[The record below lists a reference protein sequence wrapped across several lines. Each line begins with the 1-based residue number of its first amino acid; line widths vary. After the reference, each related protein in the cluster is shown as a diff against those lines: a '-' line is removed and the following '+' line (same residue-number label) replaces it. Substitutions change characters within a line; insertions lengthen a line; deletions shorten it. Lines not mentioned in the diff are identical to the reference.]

1 MGLFDVFK
9 KKDCE
14 ICGKEVGLLGYKKLE
29 DGEICKDC
37 VKLLSPW
44 FDDRRHSTVEQIKRQ
59 IAAREENR
67 RELQAWSHNLCFGE
81 WQKIYI
87 RMENGLP
94 ESFVVSSDSN
104 YKDANADIIHFA
116 DVSSCDVDIRESHME
131 LKQTNDAGEK
141 VSYNPPRFEYS
152 YDFYIKLG
160 ITGIEYIDDIR
171 VKVNRSTL
179 HLETTQHQ
187 AASNIFL
194 GQSFDPMHYPEY
206 REYKAVC
213 DTIAEIISC
222 GQRGMVWTDSR
233 SANTAPVSAASVAA
247 TTASTDGQDP
257 ALVLLAKF
265 KTAKMEELDPL
276 LKEFCELTWD
286 RPDYK
291 EIQEKAAK
299 ACSDRALEL
308 HAMRTG
314 NQSAAAWKCDAC
326 GSENTGKFCQ
336 SCGAAKP
343 EPAPAAAQGWKCF
356 CGTVNTGGFC
366 TQCGTKKFSLKDIW
380 CSECSWAAEP
390 GDVVVPT
397 FCPNCGK
404 RFNADDI

>member
-14 ICGKEVGLLGYKKLE
+14 ICGKEVGPLGYKKLE

-59 IAAREENR
+59 LAAREENQR
-67 RELQAWSHNLCFGE
+67 KLQSWNHNLSYGE
-81 WQKIYI
+81 YQKLYV
-87 RMENGLP
+87 RMVNSVP
-94 ESFVVSSDSN
+94 ESFVVTSADN
-104 YKDANADIIHFA
+104 YREYNADIIPFTA
-116 DVSSCDVDIRESHME
+116 VSSYDVDIRESHTE
-131 LKQTNDAGEK
+131 LKKDGPNGEK
-141 VSYNPPRFEYS
+141 ISYNPPRFEYH
-152 YDFYIKLG
+152 YDFYIKLM

-171 VKVNRSTL
+171 FRVNRSTL
-179 HLETTQHQ
+179 ELETTQHQ
-187 AASNIFL
+187 AARNVFL
-194 GQSFDPMHYPEY
+194 GQSFDPMLYPQY
-206 REYKAVC
+206 RQYKAVC

-222 GQRGMVWTDSR
+222 GQRGMVWTDGR

-276 LKEFCELTWD
+276 FKEFCELTWD

-314 NQSAAAWKCDAC
+314 NQPAAAWKCDAC

-336 SCGAAKP
+336 GCGAQKP
-343 EPAPAAAQGWKCF
+343 APAPAAASGWKCF
-356 CGTVNTGGFC
+356 CGTFNTGKFC
-366 TQCGTKKFSLKDIW
+366 AECGTEQYSAQDIV
-380 CSECSWAAEP
+380 CSECSWTADP
-390 GDVVVPT
+390 GDVSIPV
-397 FCPNCGK
+397 FCPNCGR
-404 RFNADDI
+404 RFDADDL

>member
-67 RELQAWSHNLCFGE
+67 CELQAWSHDLCFGE

-87 RMENGLP
+87 RMENGVP

-116 DVSSCDVDIRESHME
+116 DVSSCDVDIRESHTE
-131 LKQTNDAGEK
+131 LMQTNANGER
-141 VSYNPPRFEYS
+141 VSYSPPRFEYD

-171 VKVNRSTL
+171 FRINRSTL
-179 HLETTQHQ
+179 HLETTQRHAGRGLLFSQ
-187 AASNIFL
+187 A
-194 GQSFDPMHYPEY
+194 FDPMHYPEY

-233 SANTAPVSAASVAA
+233 SANTAPVSAASVAD

-276 LKEFCELTWD
+276 FKEFCELTWD

-314 NQSAAAWKCDAC
+314 NQPAAAWKCDAC
-326 GSENTGKFCQ
+326 GSENTGKFC
-336 SCGAAKP
+336 A
-343 EPAPAAAQGWKCF
+343 E
-356 CGTVNTGGFC
+356 CGTE
-366 TQCGTKKFSLKDIW
+366 QYSAQDIV
-380 CSECSWAAEP
+380 CSECSWTAEP
-390 GDVVVPT
+390 GDVSIPV
-397 FCPNCGK
+397 FCPNCGR
-404 RFNADDI
+404 RFDADDL

>member
-67 RELQAWSHNLCFGE
+67 CELQAWSHDLCFGE

-87 RMENGLP
+87 RMENGVP
-94 ESFVVSSDSN
+94 ESFVVSSDSD
-104 YKDANADIIHFA
+104 YKEANADIVSFA
-116 DVSSCDVDIRESHME
+116 DVSSCDVDIRESHTE
-131 LKQTNDAGEK
+131 LMQTNANGER
-141 VSYNPPRFEYS
+141 VSYNPPRFEYD

-171 VKVNRSTL
+171 FRINRSTL
-179 HLETTQHQ
+179 HLETTQRHAGRGLLFSQ
-187 AASNIFL
+187 A
-194 GQSFDPMHYPEY
+194 FDPMHYPEY

-213 DTIAEIISC
+213 DTVAEIISC
-222 GQRGMVWTDSR
+222 GQRRMVWTDSR
-233 SANTAPVSAASVAA
+233 SANTAPVSAASVAD
-247 TTASTDGQDP
+247 TTASTDEQDP

-276 LKEFCELTWD
+276 FKEFCELTWD

-314 NQSAAAWKCDAC
+314 NQPAAAWKCDAC

-336 SCGAAKP
+336 GCGAQKP
-343 EPAPAAAQGWKCF
+343 APAPAAASGWKCF
-356 CGTVNTGGFC
+356 CGTFNTGKFC
-366 TQCGTKKFSLKDIW
+366 AECGTEQYSAQDIV
-380 CSECSWAAEP
+380 CSECSWTADP
-390 GDVVVPT
+390 GDVSIPV
-397 FCPNCGK
+397 FCPNCGR
-404 RFNADDI
+404 RFDADDL

>member
-87 RMENGLP
+87 RMENGVP
-94 ESFVVSSDSN
+94 ESFVVSSDSS
-104 YKDANADIIHFA
+104 YKDANADIIPFA
-116 DVSSCDVDIRESHME
+116 DVSSCDVDIRESHTE
-131 LKQTNDAGEK
+131 LKRTNDQGER
-141 VSYNPPRFEYS
+141 VSYNPPRFEYD
-152 YDFYIKLG
+152 YDFYIKLN

-171 VKVNRSTL
+171 FKLNRSTL
-179 HLETTQHQ
+179 HLETVQ
-187 AASNIFL
+187 NRGIFI
-194 GQSFDPMHYPEY
+194 QSFDPMLYPEY

-213 DTIAEIISC
+213 DTVAEIISC

-276 LKEFCELTWD
+276 FKEFCELTWD

-291 EIQEKAAK
+291 ELQEKAAK
-299 ACSDRALEL
+299 ACSDRAQEL

-314 NQSAAAWKCDAC
+314 NQPAAAWKCDAC

-336 SCGAAKP
+336 GCGAQKP
-343 EPAPAAAQGWKCF
+343 APAPAAASGWKCF
-356 CGTVNTGGFC
+356 CGTFNTGKFC
-366 TQCGTKKFSLKDIW
+366 AECGTEQYSAQDIV
-380 CSECSWAAEP
+380 CSECSWTADP
-390 GDVVVPT
+390 GDVSIPV
-397 FCPNCGK
+397 FCPNCGR
-404 RFNADDI
+404 RFDADDL

>member
-67 RELQAWSHNLCFGE
+67 RELQPWSHNLCFGE

-87 RMENGLP
+87 RMENGEP
-94 ESFVVSSDSN
+94 ESFVVSSDSD
-104 YKDANADIIHFA
+104 YKDANADIIPFA
-116 DVSSCDVDIRESHME
+116 DVSSCDVDIRESHTE
-131 LKQTNDAGEK
+131 LMQTNANGER

-179 HLETTQHQ
+179 HLETTLRHAGRGLLFSQ
-187 AASNIFL
+187 A
-194 GQSFDPMHYPEY
+194 FDPMLYPEY

-233 SANTAPVSAASVAA
+233 SANTAPVSAASVAD

-314 NQSAAAWKCDAC
+314 NQPAAAWKCDAC

-336 SCGAAKP
+336 GCGAQK
-343 EPAPAAAQGWKCF
+343 PAPASAAASGWKCF
-356 CGTVNTGGFC
+356 CGTFNTGKFC
-366 TQCGTKKFSLKDIW
+366 AECGTEQYSAQDIV
-380 CSECSWAAEP
+380 CSECSWTADP
-390 GDVVVPT
+390 GDVSIPV
-397 FCPNCGK
+397 FCPNCGR
-404 RFNADDI
+404 RFDADDL

>member
-67 RELQAWSHNLCFGE
+67 CELQAWSHDLCFGE

-87 RMENGLP
+87 RMENGVP
-94 ESFVVSSDSN
+94 ASFVVSSDSD
-104 YKDANADIIHFA
+104 YKDANADIVSFA
-116 DVSSCDVDIRESHME
+116 DVSSCDVDIRESHTE
-131 LKQTNDAGEK
+131 LMQTNANGER
-141 VSYNPPRFEYS
+141 VSYSPPRFEYD

-171 VKVNRSTL
+171 FRINRSTL
-179 HLETTQHQ
+179 HLETTQRHAGRGLLFSQ
-187 AASNIFL
+187 A
-194 GQSFDPMHYPEY
+194 FDPMHYPEY

-233 SANTAPVSAASVAA
+233 SANTAPVSAASVAD

-276 LKEFCELTWD
+276 FKEFCELTWD

-314 NQSAAAWKCDAC
+314 NQPAAAWKCDAC

-336 SCGAAKP
+336 GCGAQKP
-343 EPAPAAAQGWKCF
+343 APAPAAASGWKCF
-356 CGTVNTGGFC
+356 CGTFNTGKFC
-366 TQCGTKKFSLKDIW
+366 AECGTEQYSAQDIV
-380 CSECSWAAEP
+380 CSECSWTADP
-390 GDVVVPT
+390 GDVSIPV
-397 FCPNCGK
+397 FCPNCGR
-404 RFNADDI
+404 RFDADDL